1 VPSPL
6 DRWPG
11 EDVKLPGDRAL
22 HVRHAEPRRPGLPPA
37 VLVHGLG
44 GSATN
49 WTSMMGELRGT
60 LDQWAPDLPGFGES
74 PPLEGGHT
82 VTAHAVAVA
91 SYLRTFD
98 RPVHLV
104 GNSMGGLVCVLVA
117 SRLPHRVRSLT
128 LVSPAMPHLV
138 VPTAARWL
146 TLLAL
151 PRLGERLLAT
161 GNAAPVERQVQ
172 RSVQAIYGDPD
183 ALTDEQLQM
192 AAAER
197 RRRLEQP
204 YADTVFLQSLRSIV
218 AHFTPLPR
226 RSAWIEAGR
235 LAVPTLVLVGGRDKL
250 VAHRTAARW
259 RRRVP
264 SARVVTLPSTGHVAM
279 MERPGLVAGMVAEH
293 VEAAEGATPVASRG
307 RGTAG
312 RE

>member
-1 VPSPL
+1 VPSPF

-11 EDVKLPGDRAL
+11 EDVKLPGDRVL
-22 HVRHAEPRRPGLPPA
+22 HVRHAEPLAPGLPPA

-49 WTSMMGELRGT
+49 WTSLMAELRGT

-91 SYLRTFD
+91 AYLRTFD

-104 GNSMGGLVCVLVA
+104 GNSMGGLACVLVA
-117 SRLPHRVRSLT
+117 SRRPRLVRSLT

-138 VPTAARWL
+138 VPVAARWL

-161 GNAAPVERQVQ
+161 GNAAPVERQVR
-172 RSVQAIYGDPD
+172 RSVEAIYGDPA
-183 ALTDEQLQM
+183 ALTDEQLEM
-192 AAAER
+192 AANER

-204 YADTVFLQSLRSIV
+204 HADTVFLQSLRSVV

-226 RSAWIEAGR
+226 RSAWLEAR
-235 LAVPTLVLVGGRDKL
+235 SLEVPTLVLVGGRDKL
-250 VAHRTAARW
+250 VAHRTAAGW

-264 SARVVTLPSTGHVAM
+264 SARVVTLPTTGHVAM
-279 MERPGLVAGMVAEH
+279 MERPVLVAGMVAEH
-293 VEAAEGATPVASRG
+293 VEAAEAAAYRVVERHRSGAG
-307 RGTAG
+307 
-312 RE
+312 E